1 MIDRLFLAAL
11 TLCVF
16 LTGVVAIGSALQ
28 DNLPQSAEQ
37 MHIVQLER
45 VVVTGKR
52 LAPAAEVAAT
62 ERDEP
67 ATQRAQ

>member
-62 ERDEP
+62 ERNEP

>member
-11 TLCVF
+11 TVCVF
-16 LTGVVAIGSALQ
+16 LTGVVAIGSALVE
-28 DNLPQSAEQ
+28 NLPQPAVQ
-37 MHIVQLER
+37 IQVMQLER

-62 ERDEP
+62 ERVEP
-67 ATQRAQ
+67 ATQRTQ

>member
-16 LTGVVAIGSALQ
+16 LTGVVAIGSALK

-37 MHIVQLER
+37 VRIVQLER

-52 LAPAAEVAAT
+52 LAPPAEVAVT
-62 ERDEP
+62 GRDEP

>member
-16 LTGVVAIGSALQ
+16 LTGVMVIGSALQ
-28 DNLPQSAEQ
+28 DNLPQPAQ
-37 MHIVQLER
+37 QVRIVQLER

-52 LAPAAEVAAT
+52 LAPAAKVAAT
-62 ERDEP
+62 ERVEP
-67 ATQRAQ
+67 ATQRTQ

>member
-28 DNLPQSAEQ
+28 DTLPQSAEQ

-62 ERDEP
+62 ERNEP

>member
-11 TLCVF
+11 TLCVL

-37 MHIVQLER
+37 VRIVQLER